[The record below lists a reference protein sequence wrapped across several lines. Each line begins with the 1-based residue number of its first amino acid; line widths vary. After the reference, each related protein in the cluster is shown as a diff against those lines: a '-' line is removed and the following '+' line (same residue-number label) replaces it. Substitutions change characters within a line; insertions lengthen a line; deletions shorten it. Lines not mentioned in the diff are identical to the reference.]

1 MAATGTDP
9 IQKIALM
16 LKPLIEEMSKSLNE
30 RIVMSSQEITLAIQQ
45 LEMRIHTL
53 EKLTSDAK
61 KKPVRGEK
69 KPATEKPAAEG
80 AVEVVAA
87 PTTTVPG
94 NKLAFFRLWYKT
106 NEEFRKKYTL
116 PELVASMEAD
126 PQVSKKTTEETKIA
140 AQATFCWQYIKK
152 SREDVM
158 AEITKDFTEV
168 KAKCEMENKP
178 AQQTVEERST

>member
-9 IQKIALM
+9 IQKIALV
-16 LKPLIEEMSKSLNE
+16 LKPLIEEMTKSLDA
-30 RIVMSSQEITLAIQQ
+30 RIVMTSQDVTLAIQQ
-45 LEMRIHTL
+45 LEMRIQTL
-53 EKLTSDAK
+53 ERLTSDAK

-69 KPATEKPAAEG
+69 KAIADKPAAEG

-87 PTTTVPG
+87 PTTAVPG

-116 PELVASMEAD
+116 PELVAAMEAD
-126 PQVSKKTTEETKIA
+126 PQVSKKTTEEARIA

-158 AEITKDFTEV
+158 ADITKDFTEV
-168 KAKCEMENKP
+168 KAKSEMENKP